1 MKMNALYDGVVD
13 PNLSARNVR
22 FGSYG
27 LEFWHVA
34 LLRRIP
40 LVLFRSKSIVVDRG
54 RADNA
59 LEIQESELCIANPVR
74 SACPLSKQA
83 FNRALA
89 SSAQGPFPS
98 GWPVNVLPG

>member
-22 FGSYG
+22 

-74 SACPLSKQA
+74 SANVRSR
-83 FNRALA
+83 NRHSIAR
-89 SSAQGPFPS
+89 
-98 GWPVNVLPG
+98 LPHQLRARFHQVGQ

>member
-34 LLRRIP
+34 LLLRIP

-74 SACPLSKQA
+74 SANVRSR
-83 FNRALA
+83 NRHSIAR
-89 SSAQGPFPS
+89 
-98 GWPVNVLPG
+98 LPHQLRARFHQVGQ